1 MNYLEESFFN
11 NTVQAWISAGVIALC
26 VVILVWAFR
35 QVLVGRL
42 ASLSR
47 STKTSA
53 GLSIAAMLS
62 ATHTLLLLPLAL
74 YAASMVLELPPR
86 IERVIAS
93 ITIISLLLQVAFWGN
108 ALIAIGLQQYVKS
121 KTQEDAGVATTMLVL
136 GFIGRVVLWAILT
149 LMALSNLGFDI
160 TALVA
165 GLGIGGI
172 AVALAAQNIL
182 GDLFA
187 SLSIV
192 FDRPFVIGDFII
204 VDDLLGTVEVIGIK
218 STHVRSL
225 SGELIVFSNADLL
238 KTRIRNYKRM
248 YERRVLFSLGVTY
261 QTPADKLVH
270 IPAIMREII
279 TAQPKTRF
287 DRAHFKEYGDFA
299 LIFEMVYYVLDPNYN
314 VYMDIHQ
321 AINLEIYRR
330 FAQEGIEFAYPTQT
344 LYMNRAEAVPA

>member
-1 MNYLEESFFN
+1 MNYLDEEFFH
-11 NTVQAWISAGVIALC
+11 NTLQQWVSAGGIMLGVVIA
-26 VVILVWAFR
+26 VWVFR
-35 QVLVGRL
+35 QIFLRRL
-42 ASLSR
+42 ARLSDHA
-47 STKTSA
+47 KTTA
-53 GLSIAAMLS
+53 GVSIVAVLS

-74 YAASMVLELPPR
+74 YAADLVLQLPPR
-86 IERVIAS
+86 IEDIVVKL
-93 ITIISLLLQVAFWGN
+93 TVISLLLQVALWGN
-108 ALIAIGLQQYVKS
+108 ALIAVGLERYVKS
-121 KTQEDAGVATTMLVL
+121 KAQEDAGLATTMLML
-136 GFIGRVVLWAILT
+136 GFVGRVVLWAILT
-149 LMALSNLGFDI
+149 LLALSNLGFDI
-160 TALVA
+160 TALVT

-192 FDRPFVIGDFII
+192 FDKPFVIGDFII
-204 VDDLLGTVEVIGIK
+204 VDDLLGTVETIGMK
-218 STHVRSL
+218 TTHVRSL

-238 KTRIRNYKRM
+238 KARIRNYKRM
-248 YERRVLFSLGVTY
+248 YERRVVFSLGVTY
-261 QTPADKLVH
+261 QTPDDRLTR
-270 IPAIMREII
+270 IPAIVREII

-299 LIFEMVYYVLDPNYN
+299 LIFEMVYFVLDSDYN

-344 LYMNRAEAVPA
+344 LYVNRAEAVPA